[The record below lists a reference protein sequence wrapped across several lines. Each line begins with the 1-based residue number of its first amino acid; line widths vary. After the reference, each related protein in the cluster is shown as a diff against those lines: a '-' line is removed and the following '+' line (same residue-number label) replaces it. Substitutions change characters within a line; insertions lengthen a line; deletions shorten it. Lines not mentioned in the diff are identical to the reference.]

1 MSRKT
6 SKFIT
11 ILIAYVFLFSA
22 PLCLNASISNNLL
35 SIIQAE
41 RSHDYYSWNEL
52 DPNKNSDGLM
62 DGYIIKK
69 IIVKDWDLNKVNSK
83 SSNFLNITL
92 NGLINLDKKQCGD
105 IAFDNQNLQS
115 FENAFLQAF
124 NAWQIQCKNKK
135 ITKKSQINFDN
146 NLKAIDPNFSNFI
159 DFNKLSYFYFNQ
171 KRDEFINL
179 YSQINFENSQFI
191 SINLRKII
199 FLKKILIE
207 YDIDSS
213 NLELFINKYFAL
225 LGDQRVD
232 QYYKILSYKQLI
244 FEQAYQLSNYYKTL
258 EQYENSLAILSVL
271 SELDPDNKD
280 HYLINKYQ
288 IMLSLTKNQKV
299 FNLLNTFNSELE
311 ILNFMKH
318 KLFLEYASSFNMN
331 KEDVINYYNSLNNI
345 LDPDLQLNLAF
356 EVSSFLYASEGLEQS
371 ISFLENCC
379 FKMIHETQSIEYIF
393 RYGALL
399 EESKRTSEAE
409 EFILK
414 SIEYSGDNPSP
425 IILNYLAYLWIEMDK
440 NFETAENM
448 LVKAISETEANNGA
462 ILDSLGWLYFKKNN
476 FDIAEKW
483 IHSAYLLEPAEPE
496 IIDHLSQIY
505 KEQGRNKEAQYL
517 DAKIL
522 NFHKDYFKFKEVLNR
537 NYEN

>member
-6 SKFIT
+6 SKFIA
-11 ILIAYVFLFSA
+11 ILIAYVFLFSI
-22 PLCLNASISNNLL
+22 PLCSNASITNNIL

-41 RSHDYYSWNEL
+41 RTHDYYSWNEL
-52 DPNKNSDGLM
+52 DPNENSDSLM

-69 IIVKDWDLNKVNSK
+69 IIVKDWDLNKVNLK

-92 NGLINLDKKQCGD
+92 NGLINLNKQKCRK
-105 IAFDNQNLQS
+105 ITFDNQNLQS

-135 ITKKSQINFDN
+135 ITKKSQLNFDS
-146 NLKAIDPNFSNFI
+146 NLQAIDPNFSNFI
-159 DFNKLSYFYFNQ
+159 DFNKLSYFYFNK

-191 SINLRKII
+191 SINFRKII
-199 FLKKILIE
+199 FLKKVLKE
-207 YDIDSS
+207 YNIDSS
-213 NLELFINKYFAL
+213 SLELFINKYYAL

-232 QYYKILSYKQLI
+232 NYYKILTYKQLV
-244 FEQAYQLSNYYKTL
+244 FEQAYQLSSYYKTL

-280 HYLINKYQ
+280 HYLIDKYQ
-288 IMLSLTKNQKV
+288 ILLSLNQNRKV
-299 FNLLNTFNSELE
+299 FNLLNTFNSNLE
-311 ILNFMKH
+311 ILNFKKH
-318 KLFLEYASSFNMN
+318 KLFLEYASSFNM
-331 KEDVINYYNSLNNI
+331 KKKDVINYYYSLNNI

-356 EVSSFLYASEGLEQS
+356 EVSSFLYTAEGLEQS

-379 FKMIHETQSIEYIF
+379 FTMIHETQSIEYIF

-399 EESKRTSEAE
+399 EESKRTPEAE
-409 EFILK
+409 EFILR
-414 SIEYSGDNPSP
+414 SIEYSGGNPSP

-496 IIDHLSQIY
+496 IIDHLSQVY

-522 NFHKDYFKFKEVLNR
+522 NFHLKLY
-537 NYEN
+537 

>member
-11 ILIAYVFLFSA
+11 ILIAYVFLFSV
-22 PLCLNASISNNLL
+22 PLCLNASNSNNLL

-41 RSHDYYSWNEL
+41 RSHDYYSWSEL

-69 IIVKDWDLNKVNSK
+69 IIVKDWDLKKVNLK

-92 NGLINLDKKQCGD
+92 NGLINLDKKQCRD

-124 NAWQIQCKNKK
+124 NAWQIHCKNKK

-171 KRDEFINL
+171 KKDEFINL

-191 SINLRKII
+191 SINFRKII
-199 FLKKILIE
+199 FLKKILKE
-207 YDIDSS
+207 YNIDSS
-213 NLELFINKYFAL
+213 NLDLFINKYYAL

-232 QYYKILSYKQLI
+232 KYYKILSYQQLV

-258 EQYENSLAILSVL
+258 ERYENSLAILSVL
-271 SELDPDNKD
+271 SELDPDNND
-280 HYLINKYQ
+280 HYLIDKYQ

-299 FNLLNTFNSELE
+299 FNLLNTFNSKLE

-318 KLFLEYASSFNMN
+318 KLFLEYASSFNIN
-331 KEDVINYYNSLNNI
+331 KKDVMNYYNSLNNI
-345 LDPDLQLNLAF
+345 SDPDLQLNLAF
-356 EVSSFLYASEGLEQS
+356 EVSSFLYATEDLEQS

-448 LVKAISETEANNGA
+448 LVKAVSETEANNGA

-483 IHSAYLLEPAEPE
+483 IHGAYLLEPNEPE
-496 IIDHLSQIY
+496 IIDHLSQVY

-522 NFHKDYFKFKEVLNR
+522 NFHKNYFRFEDVQNR

>member
-6 SKFIT
+6 SKFIA
-11 ILIAYVFLFSA
+11 ILIAYVFLFFI
-22 PLCLNASISNNLL
+22 PLCSNASITNNIL

-41 RSHDYYSWNEL
+41 RTHDYYSWNEL
-52 DPNKNSDGLM
+52 DPNENSDSLM

-69 IIVKDWDLNKVNSK
+69 IIVKDWDLNKVNLK

-92 NGLINLDKKQCGD
+92 NGLINLNKQKCRK
-105 IAFDNQNLQS
+105 ITFDNQNLQS

-135 ITKKSQINFDN
+135 ITKKSQLNFDS
-146 NLKAIDPNFSNFI
+146 NLQAIDPNFSNFI

-191 SINLRKII
+191 SINFRKII
-199 FLKKILIE
+199 FLKKVLKE
-207 YDIDSS
+207 YNIDSS
-213 NLELFINKYFAL
+213 SLELFINKYYAL

-232 QYYKILSYKQLI
+232 NYYKILSYKQLV
-244 FEQAYQLSNYYKTL
+244 FEQAYQLSSYYKTL

-280 HYLINKYQ
+280 HYLIDKYQ
-288 IMLSLTKNQKV
+288 ILLSLNQNRKV
-299 FNLLNTFNSELE
+299 LNLLNTFNSNLE

-318 KLFLEYASSFNMN
+318 KLFLEYASSFNM
-331 KEDVINYYNSLNNI
+331 KKKDVINYYYSLSNI

-356 EVSSFLYASEGLEQS
+356 EVSSFLYTAEGLEQS

-399 EESKRTSEAE
+399 EESKRTPEAE

-414 SIEYSGDNPSP
+414 SIEYSGENPSP

-496 IIDHLSQIY
+496 IIDHLSQVY

-522 NFHKDYFKFKEVLNR
+522 NFHKDYFKFEEVLNR